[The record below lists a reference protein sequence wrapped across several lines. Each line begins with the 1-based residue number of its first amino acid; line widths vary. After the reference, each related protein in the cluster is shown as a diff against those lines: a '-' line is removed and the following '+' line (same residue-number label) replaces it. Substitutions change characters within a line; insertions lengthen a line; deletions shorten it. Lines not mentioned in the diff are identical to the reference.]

1 MRFGAPAT
9 AARSRA
15 QLVRVLRV
23 DPELG
28 GALDGPRLAEAAERL
43 IAAVVA
49 PRGGALA
56 DSALTVAGTEGLGLL
71 MLEGVIAREVLLSDN
86 VSVEFLGAGDLLQ
99 ESRPDDPG
107 RLLRSQVR
115 WTIVEPARFAVLDAR
130 FARAAAEYPE
140 VALVLM
146 NRLVQRSHR
155 LAVTQAITQLN
166 GVDRRVL
173 TLLWHLAERWGH
185 ISSSGVEVPLRAP
198 HRMLAQAVGARRPA
212 GAQRAQP
219 ASGRRVGP
227 ARRSRRAAE
236 RRGPPGDRA
245 APPAPCPPRSARAV
259 RVTVGRAWH
268 HPRPP
273 DPRRGG
279 VGLAVRLAVRRAAP
293 DRTS

>member
-9 AARSRA
+9 AVRSRA
-15 QLVRVLRV
+15 QLVRVLHA

-28 GALDGPRLAEAAERL
+28 GALAGPHLAEATERL
-43 IAAVVA
+43 VAAVVA

-56 DSALTVAGTEGLGLL
+56 DSALTVAGPEGLGLL
-71 MLEGVIAREVLLSDN
+71 MLEGVVAREVLLSDN

-115 WTIVEPARFAVLDAR
+115 WTVVEPARFAVLDAR

-198 HRMLAQAVGARRPA
+198 HRMLAQAVGARRPTVSTA
-212 GAQRAQP
+212 I
-219 ASGRRVGP
+219 ASLQARNELSRRPDGGWVLHGEPVGLPSDEVRRVI
-227 ARRSRRAAE
+227 ALRRRRPGHRAELQMSASR
-236 RRGPPGDRA
+236 
-245 APPAPCPPRSARAV
+245 
-259 RVTVGRAWH
+259 
-268 HPRPP
+268 
-273 DPRRGG
+273 
-279 VGLAVRLAVRRAAP
+279 
-293 DRTS
+293 